1 MAFVPQTPLLI
12 GPSRTT
18 FRALRTFVS
27 GTTSLRVSKP
37 RPFLSTWLMQI
48 SSNDFRPGTTIEVDN
63 GVYRVIEF
71 QHVKP
76 GKGAAFVRTKLRNMR
91 TGSTID
97 KTFRAGEVVSS
108 AQLEKVQMQHT
119 YKDGDDYVF
128 MNMET
133 FEEERMTAAILG
145 DIVVKFMMEGLDV
158 NVLKYGDEVLGV
170 DIPKTMSFVV
180 TQTDPGVKGNTA
192 QGGGT
197 KPAIIETGA
206 EVMVPLFINV
216 GERISVSTEGCKYLG
231 RDKT

>member
-1 MAFVPQTPLLI
+1 
-12 GPSRTT
+12 
-18 FRALRTFVS
+18 
-27 GTTSLRVSKP
+27 
-37 RPFLSTWLMQI
+37 
-48 SSNDFRPGTTIEVDN
+48 
-63 GVYRVIEF
+63 
-71 QHVKP
+71 
-76 GKGAAFVRTKLRNMR
+76 
-91 TGSTID
+91 
-97 KTFRAGEVVSS
+97 
-108 AQLEKVQMQHT
+108 MQHT

-180 TQTDPGVKGNTA
+180 TQTDPGIKGNTA

-216 GERISVSTEGCKYLG
+216 GERISVNTEGCKYLG

>member
-1 MAFVPQTPLLI
+1 
-12 GPSRTT
+12 
-18 FRALRTFVS
+18 
-27 GTTSLRVSKP
+27 
-37 RPFLSTWLMQI
+37 MQI

-180 TQTDPGVKGNTA
+180 TQTDPGIKGNTA

-216 GERISVSTEGCKYLG
+216 GERISVNTEGCKYLG